1 MNFPLPELQATS
13 AANPWSYLV
22 FIVIGFAFG
31 YVLEIAGFGNSK
43 KLAAQFY
50 FTELTVL
57 KVMFGAIVT
66 AMVLIFIMVGLGV
79 LDYGQVYVNTTYFG
93 PMVLGGLIMGVGF
106 IIGGFCPGTSLVGL
120 VTGKLDALFF
130 VLGVMVGIFAFGE
143 TEWLFDIWW
152 QTSGYM
158 GRFTLMDWLGLPT
171 GVIVTAV
178 VLMALFMFWGA
189 EQLERMFGKR
199 DLAREPKLRLAGA
212 ASLVVAALSVIV
224 IGAPSNAAKY
234 AQIAPVKDAALAN
247 REVQIEPAELFH
259 TMYDDALQLILLD
272 VRSEADFNLFHLK
285 GAHQVD
291 PAEVISLAPELI
303 AHAAPNRI
311 VVVMS
316 NDEEAATAA
325 WKVLAAEAIPNI
337 YILEGGVN
345 NWLTVFG
352 QDDPAIQAAATP
364 TPDDL
369 GFAFPAALGDRYTS
383 AAPSLIRYEHLTYT
397 PKIVLQI
404 QRDKTGGGCG

>member
-158 GRFTLMDWLGLPT
+158 GRFTATW
-171 GVIVTAV
+171 
-178 VLMALFMFWGA
+178 
-189 EQLERMFGKR
+189 
-199 DLAREPKLRLAGA
+199 A
-212 ASLVVAALSVIV
+212 AS
-224 IGAPSNAAKY
+224 
-234 AQIAPVKDAALAN
+234 
-247 REVQIEPAELFH
+247 R
-259 TMYDDALQLILLD
+259 
-272 VRSEADFNLFHLK
+272 
-285 GAHQVD
+285 
-291 PAEVISLAPELI
+291 
-303 AHAAPNRI
+303 
-311 VVVMS
+311 
-316 NDEEAATAA
+316 
-325 WKVLAAEAIPNI
+325 
-337 YILEGGVN
+337 
-345 NWLTVFG
+345 
-352 QDDPAIQAAATP
+352 
-364 TPDDL
+364 
-369 GFAFPAALGDRYTS
+369 
-383 AAPSLIRYEHLTYT
+383 
-397 PKIVLQI
+397 
-404 QRDKTGGGCG
+404 